1 MINSYSVSKAV
12 QNKIQK
18 ICLLKSKII
27 ILNLIKIKL
36 IKKAADFLERRILG
50 IVVIVKRKLGYK
62 TTKIKFT
69 INQSK
74 KLKQN
79 STMKIN

>member
-1 MINSYSVSKAV
+1 M
-12 QNKIQK
+12 
-18 ICLLKSKII
+18 
-27 ILNLIKIKL
+27 
-36 IKKAADFLERRILG
+36 LG
-50 IVVIVKRKLGYK
+50 VVEIVKRKLGYE

-79 STMKIN
+79 STMKIY